1 MNSTNLPAPNV
12 WVCIAQLVEHCI
24 ANAEAMGLNP
34 FKVPKYF
41 RVNLLLLKLQL
52 PLRQSYLRLN
62 IFLLSR
68 RSISLGMVNTS

>member
-12 WVCIAQLVEHCI
+12 WVCIAQLVEHCS
-24 ANAEAMGLNP
+24 ANAEAMGSNP

-41 RVNLLLLKLQL
+41 RLNLQLLKLQS
-52 PLRQSYLRLN
+52 PLQRSYLHLN

-68 RSISLGMVNTS
+68 RSISLGMANTS

>member
-12 WVCIAQLVEHCI
+12 WVCIAQLVEHCS
-24 ANAEAMGLNP
+24 ANAEAMGSNP

-41 RVNLLLLKLQL
+41 RLNLQL
-52 PLRQSYLRLN
+52 PLQRSYLHLN

-68 RSISLGMVNTS
+68 RSISLGMANTS

>member
-1 MNSTNLPAPNV
+1 MNSTNLPAPNA

-41 RVNLLLLKLQL
+41 QVNLLLLKLQL
-52 PLRQSYLRLN
+52 PLRQSYLHLN